1 MIIKVNKRKNPRVLK
16 KMQVQYSTT
25 SCILQSALIYEAM
38 CMQIKFHILPFAAL
52 RLYFLTHTFF
62 DSASI
67 ISIAF

>member
-1 MIIKVNKRKNPRVLK
+1 
-16 KMQVQYSTT
+16 MQVQYSTT